1 MRRTVLISCLGAAAI
16 IAAVASQVGSR
27 PVASDVESQPTA
39 SRAASQPPAHAGSLM
54 WAPPELENPITIQLE
69 RERSAHRLRDGQ
81 DYIVVF
87 PKDGQK
93 VGSTA
98 LIGGRNI
105 VIVGG
110 SATVPADDKMRRAL
124 YIKDATGT
132 VHVEGLEVT
141 CTPDAEFDAFA
152 ISAPQATVQLQ
163 NIRACV
169 RGTQNGFHG
178 DLVQPW
184 GGVKELR
191 VDHFTGFSGYQGFQL
206 PAIRS
211 RTIGQVTLANVD
223 LHSIDEQ
230 IARTEPSG
238 GNGGFLLWTIGGTNC
253 DRTFPISMSEV
264 YAEGRPGRSPGTIVW
279 PSSTKPSD
287 CPTTVRD
294 GIVSFPHQPVTGTVT
309 LGKPAKGEFVPLGA
323 AGVDYKPGA

>member
-1 MRRTVLISCLGAAAI
+1 MQRITLICCLGSAAI
-16 IAAVASQVGSR
+16 IAAVASQVGS
-27 PVASDVESQPTA
+27 QP
-39 SRAASQPPAHAGSLM
+39 AAQGGALM
-54 WAPPELENPITIQLE
+54 WASPELENPIIMQLD
-69 RERSAHRLRDGQ
+69 RGRSVHRLREGQ

-110 SATVPADDKMRRAL
+110 SATVPASDEMKRAL

-141 CTPDAEFDAFA
+141 CTKGAEFDAFA
-152 ISAPQATVQLQ
+152 ISAPEATVQLQ

-178 DLVQPW
+178 DLIQPW

-191 VDHFTGFSGYQGFQL
+191 VGHFTGFSGYQGFQL

-211 RTIGQVTLANVD
+211 RTVGQVTLAKVD

-230 IARTEPSG
+230 IPRAEPSG
-238 GNGGFLLWTIGGTNC
+238 GNGGFLLWTIGGTSC
-253 DRTFPISMSEV
+253 DRTFPISMSEF
-264 YAEGRPGRSPGTIVW
+264 YAEGRPGRSPGSIVW
-279 PSSTKPSD
+279 PASTKPRD

-309 LGKPAKGEFVPLGA
+309 LGKPAKGEFVPLGV
-323 AGVDYKPGA
+323 AGVDYKRGA